1 MTKIPH
7 GLFAYLEIAG
17 WRQFDAINITLHPR
31 LTILTGANGCGK
43 TTLLNLFSRH
53 FGFNPQLLAT
63 PKIDSSGI
71 ITFAKDLFRS
81 VRGLFSNLSQPSP
94 SNEIGTLVYS
104 SGERTPILVP
114 DGNSVQFQLI
124 LQNQQV
130 VAGVNIASHR
140 PVSNY
145 QPVANIPVNAMLPNT
160 AYSSYFSETVN
171 RVQGGHTG
179 FSPIYRMKEALIS
192 MATFGPGNVRIQR
205 NAQADDAL
213 SGFEEVL
220 RKVLP
225 KTLGFQ
231 NFVIRQ
237 SDVVLATESG
247 EFLLDAASGGVISLI
262 DVCWQIFLF
271 SLNNPVFAV
280 TIDEPENHLHPSM
293 QRSLMNDLLQAFP
306 QAQFIVATHSPFI
319 VSAAKDSTVY
329 ALRYFIDET
338 RPLIERRRIFSEQL
352 DLVEKAGTAGEV
364 LREVLGVPVT
374 APEWVETTLNEI
386 VRRYSEGPMDNE
398 RLAVLKLELKD
409 NGLADY
415 LPDALARLAAPND
428 ISSQIR

>member
-1 MTKIPH
+1 
-7 GLFAYLEIAG
+7 LEIAG
-17 WRQFDAINITLHPR
+17 WRQFDAINITLHAR

-53 FGFNPQLLAT
+53 FGFNQQLLAT
-63 PKIDSSGI
+63 PKLDSSGA

-81 VRGLFSNLSQPSP
+81 VRRLFSSPNQHPPSS

-104 SGERTPILVP
+104 SGERTAILVP
-114 DGNSVQFQLI
+114 EGNSVQFQLT
-124 LQNQQV
+124 LQNQQA
-130 VAGVNIASHR
+130 VAGVNIASRR

-160 AYSSYFSETVN
+160 AYSSYFSETLN

-192 MATFGPGNVRIQR
+192 MATFGPGNIRIQR

-213 SGFEEVL
+213 AGFETVL

-225 KTLGFQ
+225 KSLGFQ

-329 ALRYFIDET
+329 ALRYFIDEK

-352 DLVEKAGTAGEV
+352 HLVEKAGTAGEV

-374 APEWVETTLNEI
+374 APEWVETALNEI
-386 VRRYSEGPMDNE
+386 VRRYSEGPMDRE
-398 RLAVLKLELKD
+398 KLASLKLELKD
-409 NGLADY
+409 NGLVDY
-415 LPDALARLAAPND
+415 FPDALGPVLN
-428 ISSQIR
+428 